1 MKIKQN
7 QREPVKM
14 ADEEISRRVHEA
26 VPRGVHGHTAAS
38 GTVDIL
44 KRHIY
49 DILQSTKVL
58 GLSFE

>member
-1 MKIKQN
+1 
-7 QREPVKM
+7 M